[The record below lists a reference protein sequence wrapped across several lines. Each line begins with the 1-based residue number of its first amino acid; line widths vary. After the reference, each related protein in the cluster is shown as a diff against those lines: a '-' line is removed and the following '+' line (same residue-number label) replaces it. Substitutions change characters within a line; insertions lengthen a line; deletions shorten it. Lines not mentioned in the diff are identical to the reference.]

1 MNLQSMYQSWCD
13 GQSYS
18 DVRTRYKEFISLASR
33 TNNRTESDHMVEQL
47 VKGRLIAVN

>member
-33 TNNRTESDHMVEQL
+33 TNNHTEQEIENFLKTQTWFYYV
-47 VKGRLIAVN
+47 